1 MNTIA
6 SWIDIFNFELPFG
19 RWQLF
24 EFCDL
29 DVVPDVVKHC
39 CQDTLTAQW
48 AKRLPFIQRQS
59 PAELAADAVLSAINS
74 LHDIEMEEWTVIDFC
89 SGAGGTAHQQTR
101 KRRWKSL
108 RGVHA
113 EGPIPYIEA
122 LVNDSRK
129 LEGKKPIPFRLSDL
143 HPNLDAW
150 IKHAA
155 LSDNLSFVP
164 QPVDASYPPFSVI
177 SATTPGDKDV
187 ALKAGYASN
196 GSKVFRIF
204 CLSFHHFDD
213 EAAQRV
219 LKSTLETSDAFA
231 IIELQ
236 DRRIGSLFL
245 MVLEFWLVLF
255 TTVFWFWDDW
265 MHLLLTYGLPV
276 LPAVHSFD
284 GFVSC
289 LRTRTFEETLRL
301 IEDVQGGSLTAH
313 EKEVEGS
320 LSLRRQWQFSHAR
333 ALHTWPLGY
342 MEVIFGRRM
351 GSE

>member
-1 MNTIA
+1 MNSIA
-6 SWIDIFNFELPFG
+6 SLIDRFNFQVPFG

-29 DVVPDVVKHC
+29 DLVPDLVKHC

-48 AKRLPFIQRQS
+48 TKRLPFIQRQS

-74 LHDIEMEEWTVIDFC
+74 LNDIETEEWTVIDFC
-89 SGAGGTAHQQTR
+89 SGAGG
-101 KRRWKSL
+101 
-108 RGVHA
+108 
-113 EGPIPYIEA
+113 PIPYIET

-150 IKHAA
+150 IRHAA
-155 LSDNLSFVP
+155 LSDNLSFMP

-177 SATTPGDKDV
+177 SATTSGDKDA
-187 ALKAGYASN
+187 ALKAGYSSN

-213 EAAQRV
+213 EAARRV

-265 MHLLLTYGLPV
+265 MHLLLTYAVPI

-289 LRTRTFEETLRL
+289 LRTRTFEETVRL
-301 IEDVQGGSLTAH
+301 IKAVQGGSLSAH
-313 EKEVEGS
+313 EKEDEGS
-320 LSLRRQWQFSHAR
+320 VLLRRQWQFSHAR

-342 MEVIFGRRM
+342 MEVIFGRRVN
-351 GSE
+351 E

>member
-1 MNTIA
+1 MLATRRSSPTYTFPIA
-6 SWIDIFNFELPFG
+6 QSTVLINDIRE
-19 RWQLF
+19 
-24 EFCDL
+24 
-29 DVVPDVVKHC
+29 
-39 CQDTLTAQW
+39 
-48 AKRLPFIQRQS
+48 S
-59 PAELAADAVLSAINS
+59 S
-74 LHDIEMEEWTVIDFC
+74 
-89 SGAGGTAHQQTR
+89 
-101 KRRWKSL
+101 
-108 RGVHA
+108 
-113 EGPIPYIEA
+113 
-122 LVNDSRK
+122 
-129 LEGKKPIPFRLSDL
+129 
-143 HPNLDAW
+143 
-150 IKHAA
+150 
-155 LSDNLSFVP
+155 
-164 QPVDASYPPFSVI
+164 FSVI
-177 SATTPGDKDV
+177 SATTPGDKDA
-187 ALKAGYASN
+187 ALKAGYSSN

>member
-1 MNTIA
+1 MDGHRLLLRSRRYGPPTN
-6 SWIDIFNFELPFG
+6 
-19 RWQLF
+19 
-24 EFCDL
+24 
-29 DVVPDVVKHC
+29 
-39 CQDTLTAQW
+39 AQY
-48 AKRLPFIQRQS
+48 
-59 PAELAADAVLSAINS
+59 
-74 LHDIEMEEWTVIDFC
+74 TV
-89 SGAGGTAHQQTR
+89 
-101 KRRWKSL
+101 
-108 RGVHA
+108 
-113 EGPIPYIEA
+113 GPIPYIET

-150 IKHAA
+150 IRHAA

-164 QPVDASYPPFSVI
+164 QPVDASYPPFVAHLDLSNSPKYRTDSSFSVI
-177 SATTPGDKDV
+177 SATTPGDKDA
-187 ALKAGYASN
+187 ALKAGYSSN

-213 EAAQRV
+213 EAARRV

-231 IIELQ
+231 IVELQ

-255 TTVFWFWDDW
+255 TNVFWFWDDC
-265 MHLLLTYGLPV
+265 MHLLLTYAVPI

-289 LRTRTFEETLRL
+289 LRTRTFEETVRL
-301 IEDVQGGSLTAH
+301 IKDVQGGSLSAH
-313 EKEVEGS
+313 EKEDEGS
-320 LSLRRQWQFSHAR
+320 VLLRRQWQFSHAR

-342 MEVIFGRRM
+342 MEVIFGRRVN
-351 GSE
+351 E